1 MTNYT
6 GIPVP
11 ELIKLMSSLTPPM
24 PSSLE
29 GVPFRR
35 YLVLEKDGRV
45 VIPSNSMFP
54 VTEYHDH
61 EVVDELE
68 FRWNKQQEYWE
79 LYNTIV

>member
-1 MTNYT
+1 MN
-6 GIPVP
+6 IPVP
-11 ELIKLMSSLTPPM
+11 ELLTLMNSLTPPLR
-24 PSSLE
+24 PNEE
-29 GVPFRR
+29 GIPFRR

-61 EVVDELE
+61 EVVGEVE

-79 LYNTIV
+79 LYNPIV